1 MQQQW
6 YAIRTQVGY
15 EQKVASALQR
25 KIHER
30 EQDDAFGEIIVPSEK
45 VIDVVR
51 GQKREVERRLFP
63 GYLLVQM
70 VLTDR
75 TWHVVH
81 SVPKV
86 VGFIGESATS
96 PTPVLADAID
106 KIRQQG
112 AVGHAAP
119 RPKFASQLESRLKSS
134 TARSRTSTA
143 SWNPCDRNGHAY
155 ASRSACSGARRQSSW
170 TLYKS
175 KQRNSHERHEGTES
189 RYFSCAEGFRGKKV
203 WMRLPA
209 RS

>member
-45 VIDVVR
+45 VIDLVR

-70 VLTDR
+70 VLNDS

-86 VGFIGESATS
+86 VGFIGESDTS
-96 PTPVLADAID
+96 PTPVPADAIE
-106 KIRQQG
+106 KIRQQV
-112 AVGHAAP
+112 AVGHAVARP
-119 RPKFASQLESRLKSS
+119 RIRFTVGEQIKIVDGPFQDFNGIVESVRPE
-134 TARSRTSTA
+134 RSRVRVAVSVFGRPTPVELDFVQVEA
-143 SWNPCDRNGHAY
+143 A
-155 ASRSACSGARRQSSW
+155 
-170 TLYKS
+170 
-175 KQRNSHERHEGTES
+175 
-189 RYFSCAEGFRGKKV
+189 
-203 WMRLPA
+203 
-209 RS
+209 